1 MNLTPIQRRLLT
13 ASGAIV
19 DGQPDDPLYTHSVLA
34 QTYFPTTK
42 QPDNVRQW
50 QRRQGHAHLKV
61 DAGQAWHPVR
71 QEFVDIP
78 LPYGPKARLILMH
91 LNSEAVRQRSHV
103 IDVDRSMTAFVARV
117 QDRQPNSR
125 DIAMF
130 KSQLSA
136 LAAASITM
144 ALDRAESAVQVQT
157 RIIGAFDL
165 WFEKNSSQRVLWPAK
180 VALSLDYFDTLSR
193 HAVPLDERAIAAL
206 AKSAMALDAYCWLA
220 QRLHRAPTG
229 TPQFIP
235 WPALYEQFGE
245 GFRVLRQFRAF
256 FIRMLRQVHAVYPDA
271 KFELDGQGMWL
282 WNSPPPLL
290 KRMALITKVAYPDG
304 SGTPIAGRRC
314 S

>member
-1 MNLTPIQRRLLT
+1 MTLTPIQRRLLI

-42 QPDNVRQW
+42 QLPEIRQW

-61 DAGQAWHPVR
+61 DAGQAWHPGR

-103 IDVDRSMTAFVARV
+103 VDVDRSMTAFVARV

-165 WFEKNSSQRVLWPAK
+165 WFEKTSSQRVLWPAT

-206 AKSAMALDAYCWLA
+206 AKSALALDAYCWLA
-220 QRLHRAPTG
+220 QRLHRAPVG
-229 TPQFIP
+229 SPQLIP
-235 WPALYEQFGE
+235 WPSLYEQFGE
-245 GFRVLRQFRAF
+245 GFGVLRQFRAF
-256 FIRMLRQVHAVYPDA
+256 FIRILRQVHTVYPDA
-271 KFELDGQGMWL
+271 RFELDARGMRL
-282 WNSPPPLL
+282 WNSPPP
-290 KRMALITKVAYPDG
+290 ITKRI
-304 SGTPIAGRRC
+304 IAITKE
-314 S
+314 

>member
-1 MNLTPIQRRLLT
+1 MTLTPIQRRMLI

-42 QPDNVRQW
+42 QLPEIRQW

-61 DAGQAWHPVR
+61 DAGQAWHPGR

-103 IDVDRSMTAFVARV
+103 IEVDRSMTAFVARV

-136 LAAASITM
+136 LAPHRS
-144 ALDRAESAVQVQT
+144 QWPW
-157 RIIGAFDL
+157 IG
-165 WFEKNSSQRVLWPAK
+165 Q
-180 VALSLDYFDTLSR
+180 
-193 HAVPLDERAIAAL
+193 
-206 AKSAMALDAYCWLA
+206 
-220 QRLHRAPTG
+220 RAPYRCKHGSSGRLTSG
-229 TPQFIP
+229 S
-235 WPALYEQFGE
+235 
-245 GFRVLRQFRAF
+245 R
-256 FIRMLRQVHAVYPDA
+256 
-271 KFELDGQGMWL
+271 K
-282 WNSPPPLL
+282 PPPS
-290 KRMALITKVAYPDG
+290 ASCGP
-304 SGTPIAGRRC
+304 RRWH
-314 S
+314 

>member
-1 MNLTPIQRRLLT
+1 VVNLTPIQRRILN
-13 ASGAIV
+13 ASDAII
-19 DGQPDDPLYTHSVLA
+19 DGQADDPLYTHSVLA

-42 QPDNVRQW
+42 QPDGVRQW
-50 QRRQGHAHLKV
+50 QRKQGHAHLKV
-61 DAGQAWHPVR
+61 DAGQAWHPGR
-71 QEFVDIP
+71 QEFIDMP

-103 IDVDRSMTAFVARV
+103 IEVDRSMTAFVARV

-165 WFEKNSSQRVLWPAK
+165 WFEKTSSQRVLWPQT

-206 AKSAMALDAYCWLA
+206 AKSATALDAYCWLA
-220 QRLHRAPTG
+220 QRLHRAPVG
-229 TPQFIP
+229 TSQFIP
-235 WPALYEQFGE
+235 WTGLYEQFGE

-256 FIRMLRQVHAVYPDA
+256 FLRMLRQVHAVYPDA
-271 KFELDGQGMWL
+271 RFEVDGRGMHL
-282 WNSPPPLL
+282 WNSPPPIG
-290 KRMALITKVAYPDG
+290 KRMVAIT
-304 SGTPIAGRRC
+304 RE
-314 S
+314 